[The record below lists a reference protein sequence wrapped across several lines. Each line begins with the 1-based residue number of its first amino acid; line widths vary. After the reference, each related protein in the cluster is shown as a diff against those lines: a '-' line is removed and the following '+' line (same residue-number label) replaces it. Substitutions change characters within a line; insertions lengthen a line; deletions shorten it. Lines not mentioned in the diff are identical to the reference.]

1 MCSNYGTFRY
11 YMLTI
16 KQDGKMKNNCKRI
29 HILYINFVKRNV
41 MGNTVSLTLV
51 KQYSMQRKTVI
62 KIAEV

>member
-1 MCSNYGTFRY
+1 LCSNYGTFRY

-29 HILYINFVKRNV
+29 HILYINGVKRNV

-51 KQYSMQRKTVI
+51 KQDSMQSKTVI

>member
-1 MCSNYGTFRY
+1 
-11 YMLTI
+11 MLTK
-16 KQDGKMKNNCKRI
+16 KQDGNMKHNCKRI
-29 HILYINFVKRNV
+29 HVLNINFGKRNV

>member
-1 MCSNYGTFRY
+1 
-11 YMLTI
+11 MLTI
-16 KQDGKMKNNCKRI
+16 KQDGNMKNNCKRI
-29 HILYINFVKRNV
+29 HVLNINFEKRNV

>member
-1 MCSNYGTFRY
+1 
-11 YMLTI
+11 MLTI

-29 HILYINFVKRNV
+29 HILCINFVKRNV

>member
-1 MCSNYGTFRY
+1 
-11 YMLTI
+11 
-16 KQDGKMKNNCKRI
+16 MKNNYKRI
-29 HILYINFVKRNV
+29 QILCIYFVKRNV

>member
-16 KQDGKMKNNCKRI
+16 KQDGNMKNNYKRI
-29 HILYINFVKRNV
+29 QILCIYFVKRNV